1 LLTKGVQ
8 QLKRIGA
15 VIDTLNQTCDEM
27 RKHIAL
33 AKQET
38 GPMLEEAGLLMAAKR
53 ETDAKQEI
61 LNAFTKHF
69 VVSDK
74 DLSALTSSMEPVDD
88 RFFEVLARVKQIHG
102 DCEALLESEDQT
114 LGMELMEQT
123 SRDLDAAFKKLYQW
137 IQREFKT
144 LDLEDP
150 HISGSIRRAL
160 RVLAERPSLFQ
171 NCLDFFAEAREH
183 TLSDSFR
190 VALTETARASEGASS
205 AKPIEFS
212 THDLLRYLGDM
223 LAWVHSSTV
232 SEKESLEG
240 LFISDGAEIAK
251 GIKAGKNNEPW
262 SRLRSEETDKQNGDE
277 SVFDGQKAL
286 NDLVNRTL
294 AGICHTLRQRIEV
307 AIRNNDDPVLVYK
320 ALHLVRFYHDIFSK
334 LLGPGSGLV
343 ETLRALDAKIFEHF
357 EHILQ
362 SEADSARDE
371 SLPSDLSVPVV
382 LTTALDRLG
391 LLLKLVTDASSV
403 AEVDRLLSVALT
415 PFLTTCEEMADELS
429 DPMQRTIF
437 RLNQGLAIRSRPDIA
452 PKIPETSMI
461 LQGLA
466 EGTTALTG
474 ELLDL
479 QHEFLLK
486 ESGLQILLDSNLFGE
501 AGGDELT
508 IEMLQDVAAKLD
520 AFLPNAQ
527 LDALDNLKN
536 LKDKVATKEIT
547 EAAIQRFCNDFEQV
561 ERAIEDHDKEVDRAD
576 SAAGEKQVQGQSGD
590 HDARVGDENEEG
602 DEQLATVLRPYFP
615 RTTAE
620 IRVLLS

>member
-1 LLTKGVQ
+1 MIT
-8 QLKRIGA
+8 
-15 VIDTLNQTCDEM
+15 TLNHTCDEM

-38 GPMLEEAGLLMAAKR
+38 GPMLEEASLLLAAKK
-53 ETDAKQEI
+53 ETEAKQEI
-61 LNAFTKHF
+61 LNAFNKHF
-69 VVSDK
+69 IVSDK

-88 RFFEVLARVKQIHG
+88 RFFEVLAHVKQIHE
-102 DCEALLESEDQT
+102 DCEALLESEDQM

-137 IQREFKT
+137 IQRQFKT

-150 HISGSIRRAL
+150 QISGSIRRAL

-171 NCLDFFAEAREH
+171 NCLDFFAEARKH
-183 TLSDSFR
+183 TLSDAFR
-190 VALTETARASEGASS
+190 IALTEAVGASEGASS

-223 LAWVHSSTV
+223 LAWVHSSSV

-251 GIKAGKNNEPW
+251 GIKAGKDSEPW
-262 SRLRSEETDKQNGDE
+262 SRLRSEETEKQNGDE
-277 SVFDGQKAL
+277 SFFDGQKAL
-286 NDLVNRTL
+286 NDLVTRNL

-320 ALHLVRFYHDIFSK
+320 ALHLLRFYRDTFSK
-334 LLGPGSGLV
+334 LLGPGSGLA
-343 ETLRALDAKIFEHF
+343 ETLGALDAKIFEHF
-357 EHILQ
+357 EHLLQ
-362 SEADSARDE
+362 SEADGASDE
-371 SLPSDLSVPVV
+371 SLPSELSVPAI

-391 LLLKLVTDASSV
+391 VLLRSVTDASSV

-415 PFLTTCEEMADELS
+415 PFLATCEEMADEIS
-429 DPMQRTIF
+429 NPMQRAIF
-437 RLNQGLAIRSRPDIA
+437 RLNQGLTIRSRPEIA
-452 PKIPETSMI
+452 PQVPDTSTIM
-461 LQGLA
+461 QGLT
-466 EGTTALTG
+466 GGITALMG
-474 ELLDL
+474 ELVDL

-486 ESGLQILLDSNLFGE
+486 ESGLQTLLDSGLFDGKTVSVRAEEE
-501 AGGDELT
+501 ADGDELI

-527 LDALDNLKN
+527 MDALDNLKT
-536 LKDKVATKEIT
+536 LKDKVAAKEIT
-547 EAAIQRFCNDFEQV
+547 EAAIQMFCDDFEQV
-561 ERAIEDHDKEVDRAD
+561 EHAIEDHDEEVDRAD
-576 SAAGEKQVQGQSGD
+576 SAVGNEQMQVPSVD
-590 HDARVGDENEEG
+590 RDAQDGDENEEG
-602 DEQLATVLRPYFP
+602 DKRRTMFGPYFP

>member
-1 LLTKGVQ
+1 
-8 QLKRIGA
+8 
-15 VIDTLNQTCDEM
+15 VITTLNHTCDEM

-38 GPMLEEAGLLMAAKR
+38 EPMLEEAGLLMAAKK
-53 ETDAKQEI
+53 ETEAKQDI
-61 LNAFTKHF
+61 LNAFNKHF
-69 VVSDK
+69 IVSDK

-88 RFFEVLARVKQIHG
+88 RFFEVLAHVKRIHE
-102 DCEALLESEDQT
+102 DCEALLESEDQM

-137 IQREFKT
+137 IQRQFKT
-144 LDLEDP
+144 LDLEEP

-183 TLSDSFR
+183 TLSDAFR
-190 VALTETARASEGASS
+190 IALTEAVGASEGASS

-223 LAWVHSSTV
+223 LAWVHSSSV

-251 GIKAGKNNEPW
+251 GIKAGKDSEPW
-262 SRLRSEETDKQNGDE
+262 SRLRSEETEKQNGDD
-277 SVFDGQKAL
+277 SFFDGQKAL
-286 NDLVNRTL
+286 NDLVNRNL

-320 ALHLVRFYHDIFSK
+320 ALHLLRFYRNYFSK
-334 LLGPGSGLV
+334 LLGPGSGLA
-343 ETLRALDAKIFEHF
+343 ETLGALDAKIFEHF
-357 EHILQ
+357 EHLLQ
-362 SEADSARDE
+362 SEADVASDE
-371 SLPSDLSVPVV
+371 SLPSELSVPAI

-391 LLLKLVTDASSV
+391 VLLRSVTDASSV

-415 PFLTTCEEMADELS
+415 PFLATCEEMADEIS
-429 DPMQRTIF
+429 NPMQRAIF
-437 RLNQGLAIRSRPDIA
+437 RLNQGLTIRSRPDIA
-452 PKIPETSMI
+452 PQVPDTSTIM
-461 LQGLA
+461 QGLT
-466 EGTTALTG
+466 GGITALMG
-474 ELLDL
+474 ELVDL

-486 ESGLQILLDSNLFGE
+486 ESGLQTLLDSGLFDGKTVSVRAEEE
-501 AGGDELT
+501 ADGDELI

-527 LDALDNLKN
+527 MDALDNLKT
-536 LKDKVATKEIT
+536 LKDKVAAKEIT
-547 EAAIQRFCNDFEQV
+547 EAAIQMFCDDFEQV
-561 ERAIEDHDKEVDRAD
+561 EHAIEDHDEEVDRAD
-576 SAAGEKQVQGQSGD
+576 SAVGDEQMQVPSVD
-590 HDARVGDENEEG
+590 RDAQEGDENEEG
-602 DEQLATVLRPYFP
+602 DKRRRTMFGPYFP

>member
-1 LLTKGVQ
+1 MIT
-8 QLKRIGA
+8 
-15 VIDTLNQTCDEM
+15 TLNHTCDEM

-38 GPMLEEAGLLMAAKR
+38 EPMLEEAGLLMAAKK
-53 ETDAKQEI
+53 ETEAKQDI
-61 LNAFTKHF
+61 LNAFNKHF
-69 VVSDK
+69 IVSDK

-88 RFFEVLARVKQIHG
+88 RFFEVLAHVKRIHE
-102 DCEALLESEDQT
+102 DCEALLESEDQM

-137 IQREFKT
+137 IQRQFKT
-144 LDLEDP
+144 LDLEEP

-183 TLSDSFR
+183 TLSDAFR
-190 VALTETARASEGASS
+190 IALTEAVGASEGASS

-223 LAWVHSSTV
+223 LAWVHSSSV

-251 GIKAGKNNEPW
+251 GIKAGKDSEPW
-262 SRLRSEETDKQNGDE
+262 SRLRSEETEKQNGDD
-277 SVFDGQKAL
+277 SFFDGQKAL
-286 NDLVNRTL
+286 NDLVNRNL

-320 ALHLVRFYHDIFSK
+320 ALHLLRFYRNYFSK
-334 LLGPGSGLV
+334 LLGPGSGLA
-343 ETLRALDAKIFEHF
+343 ETLGALDAKIFEHF
-357 EHILQ
+357 EHLLQ
-362 SEADSARDE
+362 SEADVASDE
-371 SLPSDLSVPVV
+371 SLPSELSVPAI

-391 LLLKLVTDASSV
+391 VLLRSVTDASSV

-415 PFLTTCEEMADELS
+415 PFLATCEEMADEIS
-429 DPMQRTIF
+429 NPMQRAIF
-437 RLNQGLAIRSRPDIA
+437 RLNQGLTIRSRPDIA
-452 PKIPETSMI
+452 PQVPDTSTIM
-461 LQGLA
+461 QGLT
-466 EGTTALTG
+466 GGITALMG
-474 ELLDL
+474 ELVDL

-486 ESGLQILLDSNLFGE
+486 ESGLQTLLDSGLFDGKTVSVRAEEE
-501 AGGDELT
+501 ADGDELI

-527 LDALDNLKN
+527 MDALDNLKT
-536 LKDKVATKEIT
+536 LKDKVAAKEIT
-547 EAAIQRFCNDFEQV
+547 EAAIQMFCDDFEQV
-561 ERAIEDHDKEVDRAD
+561 EHAIEDHDEEVDRAD
-576 SAAGEKQVQGQSGD
+576 SAVGDEQMQVPSVD
-590 HDARVGDENEEG
+590 RDAQEGDENEEG
-602 DEQLATVLRPYFP
+602 DKRRRTMFGPYFP

>member
-1 LLTKGVQ
+1 
-8 QLKRIGA
+8 
-15 VIDTLNQTCDEM
+15 VIATLNHTCDEM
-27 RKHIAL
+27 RKHIAQ
-33 AKQET
+33 ARQET
-38 GPMLEEAGLLMAAKR
+38 GPMLEEASLLMAAKK
-53 ETDAKQEI
+53 ETEAKQEI
-61 LNAFTKHF
+61 LNAFNKHF
-69 VVSDK
+69 IVSDK
-74 DLSALTSSMEPVDD
+74 DLSALTSSIEPVDD
-88 RFFEVLARVKQIHG
+88 RFFEVLARVKQIHE
-102 DCEALLESEDQT
+102 DCEALLESEDQI

-183 TLSDSFR
+183 TLSDAFR
-190 VALTETARASEGASS
+190 IALTEAVGASEGASS

-223 LAWVHSSTV
+223 LAWVHSSSV

-251 GIKAGKNNEPW
+251 GIKAGKDNEPW
-262 SRLRSEETDKQNGDE
+262 SRLRSEETEKQNGDE
-277 SVFDGQKAL
+277 PVFDGQKAL
-286 NDLVNRTL
+286 NDLVNRNL
-294 AGICHTLRQRIEV
+294 AGICHMLRQRIEV
-307 AIRNNDDPVLVYK
+307 AIRNNDDPVIVYK
-320 ALHLVRFYHDIFSK
+320 ALHLLRFYHDIFSK
-334 LLGPGSGLV
+334 LLGPSSGLA
-343 ETLRALDAKIFEHF
+343 ETLRTLDAKIFEHF

-362 SEADSARDE
+362 SEADGASDE
-371 SLPSDLSVPVV
+371 PLPSELSVPAI

-391 LLLKLVTDASSV
+391 VLLRLVTDASSA

-415 PFLTTCEEMADELS
+415 PFLATCEEMADEIS
-429 DPMQRTIF
+429 SPMQRTIF
-437 RLNQGLAIRSRPDIA
+437 RLNQGLTIRSRPDVA
-452 PKIPETSMI
+452 PQIPETSTIM
-461 LQGLA
+461 QGLTK
-466 EGTTALTG
+466 GTTALTG

-486 ESGLQILLDSNLFGE
+486 ESGLQTLLDSGLFDEKAISERAEEE
-501 AGGDELT
+501 ADGDELT

-527 LDALDNLKN
+527 MDALDNLKT
-536 LKDKVATKEIT
+536 LKDKVAAKEIT
-547 EAAIQRFCNDFEQV
+547 EAAIQMFCDDFEQV
-561 ERAIEDHDKEVDRAD
+561 EHAIEDHDEEVDLAD
-576 SAAGEKQVQGQSGD
+576 SAVGNEQTQVPSVD
-590 HDARVGDENEEG
+590 RDAQEG
-602 DEQLATVLRPYFP
+602 DETVEVDKRRRTMFGPYFP

>member
-1 LLTKGVQ
+1 M
-8 QLKRIGA
+8 IA
-15 VIDTLNQTCDEM
+15 TLNHTCDEM
-27 RKHIAL
+27 RKHIAV

-38 GPMLEEAGLLMAAKR
+38 GPMLEEASLLMAAKK
-53 ETDAKQEI
+53 ETEAKQEI
-61 LNAFTKHF
+61 LHAFNKHF
-69 VVSDK
+69 IVSDN

-88 RFFEVLARVKQIHG
+88 RFFEVLAHVKQIHE
-102 DCEALLESEDQT
+102 DCEALLESEDQM

-137 IQREFKT
+137 IQRQFKT

-183 TLSDSFR
+183 TLSDAFR
-190 VALTETARASEGASS
+190 IALTEAVGALEGASS

-223 LAWVHSSTV
+223 LAWVHSSSV

-251 GIKAGKNNEPW
+251 GIKAGKDSEPW
-262 SRLRSEETDKQNGDE
+262 SRLRSEETEKQNGDE
-277 SVFDGQKAL
+277 SFFDGQKAL
-286 NDLVNRTL
+286 NDLVNRNL

-320 ALHLVRFYHDIFSK
+320 ALHLLRFYRGIFSK
-334 LLGPGSGLV
+334 LLGPGSGLA
-343 ETLRALDAKIFEHF
+343 ETLGALDAKIFEHF
-357 EHILQ
+357 ENILQ
-362 SEADSARDE
+362 SEADGASDE
-371 SLPSDLSVPVV
+371 PLPSELSVPAI

-391 LLLKLVTDASSV
+391 VLLRSVTDASSV

-415 PFLTTCEEMADELS
+415 PFLATCEEMADEIS
-429 DPMQRTIF
+429 NPMQRAIF
-437 RLNQGLAIRSRPDIA
+437 RLNQGLTIRSRPDIA
-452 PKIPETSMI
+452 RQIPETSTIM
-461 LQGLA
+461 QGLTD
-466 EGTTALTG
+466 GTTALMG
-474 ELLDL
+474 ELVDL

-486 ESGLQILLDSNLFGE
+486 ESGLQTLLDSSLFGGKAISVRAEEE
-501 AGGDELT
+501 ADGDEPT

-527 LDALDNLKN
+527 MDALDNLKT
-536 LKDKVATKEIT
+536 LKDKVAAKEIT
-547 EAAIQRFCNDFEQV
+547 EAAIQMFCDDFEQV
-561 ERAIEDHDKEVDRAD
+561 EHAIEDHDEEVDRAD
-576 SAAGEKQVQGQSGD
+576 SAVGNEQLQVPSVD
-590 HDARVGDENEEG
+590 RDAQEGDENEEG
-602 DEQLATVLRPYFP
+602 DKRQRTMFGPYFP

>member
-1 LLTKGVQ
+1 M
-8 QLKRIGA
+8 IA
-15 VIDTLNQTCDEM
+15 TLNNTCDEM
-27 RKHIAL
+27 RKHIAQ

-38 GPMLEEAGLLMAAKR
+38 GPMLEEASLLMAAKK
-53 ETDAKQEI
+53 ETEAKQEI
-61 LNAFTKHF
+61 LNAFNKHF
-69 VVSDK
+69 IVSNK

-88 RFFEVLARVKQIHG
+88 RFFEVLARVKQIHE
-102 DCEALLESEDQT
+102 DCEALLESEDQA

-183 TLSDSFR
+183 TLSDAFR
-190 VALTETARASEGASS
+190 IALTEAVGASEGASS

-223 LAWVHSSTV
+223 LAWVHSSSV

-251 GIKAGKNNEPW
+251 GIKAGKDSEPW
-262 SRLRSEETDKQNGDE
+262 SRLRSEETEKQNGDE

-286 NDLVNRTL
+286 NDLVNRNL

-320 ALHLVRFYHDIFSK
+320 ALHLLRFYHDIFSK
-334 LLGPGSGLV
+334 LLGPGSGLA

-362 SEADSARDE
+362 SEADGAGDE
-371 SLPSDLSVPVV
+371 SLPSDHSVPAT

-391 LLLKLVTDASSV
+391 VLLRSVTDASV

-415 PFLTTCEEMADELS
+415 PFLETCEEMADEIS
-429 DPMQRTIF
+429 DPMQRAIF
-437 RLNQGLAIRSRPDIA
+437 RLNQGLTIRSSPDIA
-452 PKIPETSMI
+452 PQIPETSKIM
-461 LQGLA
+461 QGLA
-466 EGTTALTG
+466 KGTIALTG

-486 ESGLQILLDSNLFGE
+486 ESGLQALLDSSLFSEKATSTRAEGE
-501 AGGDELT
+501 ADGDELT
-508 IEMLQDVAAKLD
+508 AEMLQDVAAKLD

-527 LDALDNLKN
+527 LDALDNLKS
-536 LKDKVATKEIT
+536 LKDKVAAKEIT
-547 EAAIQRFCNDFEQV
+547 EAAIQMFCDDFEQV
-561 ERAIEDHDKEVDRAD
+561 EHAIEDHDEEVDCAD
-576 SAAGEKQVQGQSGD
+576 SAVTHEQTQVSSVD
-590 HDARVGDENEEG
+590 RDAQEGDENGEG
-602 DEQLATVLRPYFP
+602 DKRRRTTFGPYFP

>member
-1 LLTKGVQ
+1 
-8 QLKRIGA
+8 
-15 VIDTLNQTCDEM
+15 VIATLNNTCDEM
-27 RKHIAL
+27 RKHIAQ

-38 GPMLEEAGLLMAAKR
+38 GPMLEEASLLMATKK
-53 ETDAKQEI
+53 ETEAKQEI
-61 LNAFTKHF
+61 LNAFNKHF
-69 VVSDK
+69 IVSNK

-88 RFFEVLARVKQIHG
+88 RFFEVLARVKQIHE

-183 TLSDSFR
+183 TLSDAFR
-190 VALTETARASEGASS
+190 IALTEAVGASEGASS

-223 LAWVHSSTV
+223 LAWVHSSSV

-251 GIKAGKNNEPW
+251 GIKAGRDNEPW
-262 SRLRSEETDKQNGDE
+262 SRLRSEETEKQNGDE

-286 NDLVNRTL
+286 NDLVNRNL

-320 ALHLVRFYHDIFSK
+320 ALHLLRFYHDIFSK
-334 LLGPGSGLV
+334 LLGPGSGLA

-362 SEADSARDE
+362 SEADGAGDE
-371 SLPSDLSVPVV
+371 SLPSDHSVPAT

-391 LLLKLVTDASSV
+391 VLLRSVTDASV

-415 PFLTTCEEMADELS
+415 PFLETCEEMADEIS
-429 DPMQRTIF
+429 DPMQRAIF
-437 RLNQGLAIRSRPDIA
+437 RLNQGLTIRSSPDIA
-452 PKIPETSMI
+452 PQIPETSVIM
-461 LQGLA
+461 QGLA
-466 EGTTALTG
+466 KGTIALTG

-486 ESGLQILLDSNLFGE
+486 ESGLQALLDSSLFSEKATSARAEGE
-501 AGGDELT
+501 ADGDELT
-508 IEMLQDVAAKLD
+508 VEMLQDVAAKLD

-527 LDALDNLKN
+527 LDALDNLKS
-536 LKDKVATKEIT
+536 LKDKVAAKEIT
-547 EAAIQRFCNDFEQV
+547 EAAIKMFCDDFEQV
-561 ERAIEDHDKEVDRAD
+561 EHAIEGHDEEVDCAD
-576 SAAGEKQVQGQSGD
+576 SAITHEQTQVSSVD
-590 HDARVGDENEEG
+590 RDAQEGDENEEG
-602 DEQLATVLRPYFP
+602 VKRRSTMFGPYFP